1 MARNS
6 PNGQVAILKLPDG
19 RMMAETIDICKYLAQ
34 LPSPEASCPLLCD
47 ETQCSIFRIANTV
60 AIIWDRKAGP
70 DGGSPENSAWLVN
83 VVPWSEAKQVLPR
96 YRSRIMPVLKDFEA
110 KLSASGG
117 PFFSAATP
125 GIGDLCLFAYMD
137 NIKTPMPDMPDAV
150 GPCLTTRF
158 DACAKL
164 PRVA

>member
-1 MARNS
+1 
-6 PNGQVAILKLPDG
+6 
-19 RMMAETIDICKYLAQ
+19 
-34 LPSPEASCPLLCD
+34 
-47 ETQCSIFRIANTV
+47 
-60 AIIWDRKAGP
+60 
-70 DGGSPENSAWLVN
+70 
-83 VVPWSEAKQVLPR
+83 
-96 YRSRIMPVLKDFEA
+96 MPVLKDFEA

-150 GPCLTTRF
+150 GPCLTIRF

-164 PRVA
+164 PEGS